1 MSDSAHNNHTTTTTT
16 TRESR
21 GNSGIA
27 FIVGILVVVVAF
39 LAWIIFGSADT
50 TTATDD
56 GGSNVNI
63 TVESDEGASAPA
75 ANTDAAPAGDDE
87 PSTRR

>member
-1 MSDSAHNNHTTTTTT
+1 MTDTLRKILAPTL
-16 TRESR
+16 
-21 GNSGIA
+21 

-39 LAWIIFGSADT
+39 LAWTIFGSADT

-75 ANTDAAPAGDDE
+75 ANTDAAPAGDAAAPAPAESDAAPAAE
-87 PSTRR
+87 GN